1 MRISLLKNIFFLLF
15 FVLHIKNQYSL
26 MLILYNEEFMK
37 LFFQE
42 YARVYRQI
50 INDVNRI
57 LKPYGLT
64 SVLWRI
70 FLYLEKHGTAKAS
83 HIYEYYSM
91 DKGMTSRY
99 IAKLRAG
106 GFVEYIEQNGKIK
119 KILQLTETGH
129 QLFKEI
135 NVKIR
140 EHEKDVLSILTPEE
154 QNAIMVIIEK
164 LRIKTSDK

>member
-1 MRISLLKNIFFLLF
+1 MI
-15 FVLHIKNQYSL
+15 
-26 MLILYNEEFMK
+26 YNGECMK

-70 FLYLEKHGTAKAS
+70 CLYLEKNGSAKAS

-99 IAKLRAG
+99 IAKLREYG
-106 GFVEYIEQNGKIK
+106 YVEYIEHNGKLK
-119 KILQLTETGH
+119 KILQLTENGH
-129 QLFKEI
+129 KLFQEI
-135 NVKIR
+135 NIKIR
-140 EHEKDVLSILTPEE
+140 EHEKDVLAALTTDE
-154 QNAIMVIIEK
+154 QHAIMVMIEK
-164 LRIKTSDK
+164 LRIKTDHN

>member
-1 MRISLLKNIFFLLF
+1 
-15 FVLHIKNQYSL
+15 
-26 MLILYNEEFMK
+26 MK

-70 FLYLEKHGTAKAS
+70 FLYLEKNSTAKAS

-99 IAKLRAG
+99 IAKLRENG
-106 GFVEYIEQNGKIK
+106 YVEYIEQ
-119 KILQLTETGH
+119 KILQLTENGH
-129 QLFKEI
+129 KLFQEI
-135 NVKIR
+135 NIKIR
-140 EHEKDVLSILTPEE
+140 EHERDVLSTLTPEE
-154 QNAIMVIIEK
+154 QSEIMVIIEK
-164 LRIKTSDK
+164 IRIKTVHK

>member
-70 FLYLEKHGTAKAS
+70 FLYLEKNGTAKAS

-99 IAKLRAG
+99 IAKLRENG
-106 GFVEYIEQNGKIK
+106 YVEYIEQNGKVK
-119 KILQLTETGH
+119 KILQLTENGH
-129 QLFKEI
+129 KLFQEI

-140 EHEKDVLSILTPEE
+140 EHEKDVLSTLTAEE
-154 QNAIMVIIEK
+154 QRDIMVIIEK
-164 LRIKTSDK
+164 LRIKTGYN

>member
-1 MRISLLKNIFFLLF
+1 
-15 FVLHIKNQYSL
+15 
-26 MLILYNEEFMK
+26 MK

-70 FLYLEKHGTAKAS
+70 FLYLEKNGTAKAS

-99 IAKLRAG
+99 IAKLRG
-106 GFVEYIEQNGKIK
+106 CGYVEYIEHNGKIK
-119 KILQLTETGH
+119 KILKLTESGH
-129 QLFKEI
+129 NLFEEI

-140 EHEKDVLSILTPEE
+140 EHEKNVLSIFSEKEKGQLME
-154 QNAIMVIIEK
+154 MIER
-164 LRIKTSDK
+164 LRSKTGIK

>member
-1 MRISLLKNIFFLLF
+1 
-15 FVLHIKNQYSL
+15 
-26 MLILYNEEFMK
+26 MK

-70 FLYLEKHGTAKAS
+70 ILYLEKHGTAKAS

-99 IAKLRAG
+99 IAKLR
-106 GFVEYIEQNGKIK
+106 GFGYVEYIEHNGKIK
-119 KILQLTETGH
+119 KILKLTESGH
-129 QLFKEI
+129 NLFEEI

-140 EHEKDVLSILTPEE
+140 EHEKNVLSIF
-154 QNAIMVIIEK
+154 
-164 LRIKTSDK
+164 SDKEKGQLMEMIERLIGKTGIK

>member
-1 MRISLLKNIFFLLF
+1 
-15 FVLHIKNQYSL
+15 
-26 MLILYNEEFMK
+26 MK

-70 FLYLEKHGTAKAS
+70 FLYLEKNGTAKAS

-99 IAKLRAG
+99 IAKLREFG
-106 GFVEYIEQNGKIK
+106 YVEYIEHNGKIK
-119 KILQLTETGH
+119 KILKLTESGH
-129 QLFKEI
+129 NLFEEI

-140 EHEKDVLSILTPEE
+140 EHEKNVLSIF
-154 QNAIMVIIEK
+154 
-164 LRIKTSDK
+164 SDKEKGQLMEMIERLRGKTGIK

>member
-1 MRISLLKNIFFLLF
+1 
-15 FVLHIKNQYSL
+15 

-140 EHEKDVLSILTPEE
+140 EHEKEPNLKFIRHLYYSTLYTLFEYTYTPSIIKKLVKAP
-154 QNAIMVIIEK
+154 IITVYCTE
-164 LRIKTSDK
+164 